1 MNEPRVAK
9 DRLLRMCAR
18 LTEGHILYKKE
29 EAERYGCSLRSIQR
43 DFDDLRAFFADRNEE
58 TGTNQQLIYDR
69 EENGYRLDPP
79 TRMLLSDEETFA
91 VVKILLESR
100 ALTKKELKPILTKL
114 VDCCVPVDHQKQIAQ
129 LIANETYHYME
140 PHHKKPV
147 LNTMWSLSSAV
158 RSQLFVNITYRNQK
172 NNLIKRKVK
181 PVGIL
186 FSEFYFYL
194 IAFIDSGESAE
205 FDKTVK
211 DYAFPAIY
219 RIDRIQRFAIIDE
232 HFRVIY
238 ANRFEEGEFRKRVQ
252 FMYPGKLKQVR
263 FYVKDFSLEAVL
275 DRLPTAK
282 IIKQD
287 KKGYLISAEVF
298 GDGIDMWLRSQ
309 GEWVEIVEKN

>member
-114 VDCCVPVDHQKQIAQ
+114 VDYCVPVDHQKQIVQ

-140 PHHKKPV
+140 PHHRKPV

-158 RSQLFVNITYRNQK
+158 KEQRFVNITYKNQK
-172 NNLIKRKVK
+172 NELIKRKIK

-194 IAFIDSGESAE
+194 IAFIAEGDSEE
-205 FDKTVK
+205 FNKTIK
-211 DYAFPAIY
+211 DYAYPAIY
-219 RIDRIQRFAIIDE
+219 RIDRIQRFDVTE
-232 HFRVIY
+232 DHFRVVY

-298 GDGIDMWLRSQ
+298 GNGIDMWLRSQ